1 MRIQRRLASVTAVS
15 AVTLFGLTGCGGDL
29 GPELHPG
36 TAATVGDS
44 SISISTVDDKSE
56 QLCRFGVE
64 TGQLEGAVP
73 MASVR
78 SSYVQAYVDH
88 QLAEQYV
95 EHIDAQ
101 DDPALT
107 EQVKEARSGLAAQL
121 EQVPSALRPI
131 FEDMASMSSYIEIV
145 QSIGGE
151 DYEKWA
157 AGVDVQRDPR
167 FPALDDQGRVT
178 TANQLSVPVS
188 DLARAAVSA
197 ESQQE
202 YDAYLASLPQSQ
214 KCGTPPD
221 A

>member
-1 MRIQRRLASVTAVS
+1 
-15 AVTLFGLTGCGGDL
+15 
-29 GPELHPG
+29 
-36 TAATVGDS
+36 
-44 SISISTVDDKSE
+44 
-56 QLCRFGVE
+56 
-64 TGQLEGAVP
+64 

-131 FEDMASMSSYIEIV
+131 FEDLASMSSYIEIV

-151 DYEKWA
+151 DYEEWA
-157 AGVDVQRDPR
+157 AGVDVQARKSVVEGKRVAVRVDIGGR
-167 FPALDDQGRVT
+167 RSIKKNKSRMRQDQHKHT
-178 TANQLSVPVS
+178 TP
-188 DLARAAVSA
+188 
-197 ESQQE
+197 
-202 YDAYLASLPQSQ
+202 
-214 KCGTPPD
+214 K
-221 A
+221 